1 MYNAFHGLCGV
12 QLMGMQRLRV
22 LADMLQKPAYSGLC
36 IAVAGAA
43 GLVFIMFFDWK
54 LSFVFFD
61 PSFALP
67 EKVTLLSV
75 YFFTSP
81 ESFLFM
87 IFILLFRLNIMSFIY
102 RERRGEK
109 RERSRWGS
117 FPVAWLGSSVVIA
130 CGGSILAF
138 LLVTSQIAVT
148 ETGHAFLKNGAW
160 IIAIALSGIGL
171 WRVLSSHPQ
180 HVSDEHS

>member
-1 MYNAFHGLCGV
+1 
-12 QLMGMQRLRV
+12 MQRLRL
-22 LADMLQKPAYSGLC
+22 LADILKIPAYSGLC
-36 IAVAGAA
+36 IAAAGAA
-43 GLVFIMFFDWK
+43 GLVFILFFDWK
-54 LSFVFFD
+54 LSFILFH

-87 IFILLFRLNIMSFIY
+87 IFILLFGLHIMSFIY

-109 RERSRWGS
+109 GRRSRWGS
-117 FPVAWLGSSVVIA
+117 FPLSWLGSSVVIA
-130 CGGSILAF
+130 CGGSILAY
-138 LLVTSQIAVT
+138 LLLTSQTVVT

-180 HVSDEHS
+180 HVRDERW